1 MFTLSHN
8 LQYSSNKAAYFF
20 FQHPVFD
27 GAYTPDN
34 PNFLVPTIEHE
45 LTVAR
50 PDIAAVMPEIKR
62 SYENSPV
69 YHSWEHAVM
78 VSDMCMKLAR
88 DKGFDLNECQ
98 AAAVA
103 GLLHDSFHIG
113 AKDDKDNV
121 ALAMDF
127 AGRILNLTM
136 FESEIKSKILN
147 AIRSTTFDA
156 STRTF
161 NNAPTSLIGT
171 VLRDAD
177 LLNCVYG
184 SWPMQITRL
193 GLELGK
199 PDLYDLR
206 GFTALMIE
214 NSAFLGAQKS
224 MSDTDGRRPVQAR
237 LDKYVSG
244 VRHVLMNCRFL

>member
-1 MFTLSHN
+1 MFILSHN

-20 FQHPVFD
+20 FQHPIFD

-34 PNFLVPTIEHE
+34 PNFVVPTIEHE
-45 LTVAR
+45 LTAAR

-62 SYENSPV
+62 SYDNSPV

-78 VSDMCMKLAR
+78 VADMCMKIAR

-98 AAAVA
+98 AAAFA
-103 GLLHDSFHIG
+103 GLLHDSFHYG
-113 AKDDKDNV
+113 AKDDRDNV

-127 AGRILNLTM
+127 AERILNLTL
-136 FESEIKSKILN
+136 FETDIKSKILN

-156 STRTF
+156 KTMSF
-161 NNAPTSLIGT
+161 PIPPTSLLGT

-177 LLNCVYG
+177 LLNCTYG
-184 SWPMQITRL
+184 SWPMQVTRL
-193 GLELGK
+193 GLELGR
-199 PDLYDLR
+199 PDIYDMN

-214 NSAFLGAQKS
+214 NSAFNGAQKS
-224 MSDTDGRRPVQAR
+224 LSDTDGRRFVQAR
-237 LDKYVSG
+237 LDKYVAG

>member
-1 MFTLSHN
+1 
-8 LQYSSNKAAYFF
+8 
-20 FQHPVFD
+20 
-27 GAYTPDN
+27 
-34 PNFLVPTIEHE
+34 
-45 LTVAR
+45 
-50 PDIAAVMPEIKR
+50 
-62 SYENSPV
+62 
-69 YHSWEHAVM
+69 
-78 VSDMCMKLAR
+78 
-88 DKGFDLNECQ
+88 
-98 AAAVA
+98 
-103 GLLHDSFHIG
+103 
-113 AKDDKDNV
+113 
-121 ALAMDF
+121 
-127 AGRILNLTM
+127 M

-224 MSDTDGRRPVQAR
+224 MSDTDGRRPVQAH

>member
-1 MFTLSHN
+1 MFILIQN

-34 PNFLVPTIEHE
+34 PNFLVPTIERE
-45 LTVAR
+45 LTDAR
-50 PDIAAVMPEIKR
+50 PDIAAVIPEIKR
-62 SYENSPV
+62 SYDNSPV
-69 YHSWEHAVM
+69 YHSWDHAVM
-78 VSDMCMKLAR
+78 VADMCMKLAR

-103 GLLHDSFHIG
+103 GLLHDSFHVG
-113 AKDDKDNV
+113 AKDDKDNI
-121 ALAMDF
+121 ALAMEF
-127 AGRILNLTM
+127 AERILNLTM
-136 FESEIKSKILN
+136 FESEIKRKILN

-156 STRTF
+156 SSMTF
-161 NNAPTSLIGT
+161 PIAPTSLLGT

-237 LDKYVSG
+237 LDKYVSC